1 MTPTCEHSLDLRARA
16 VPASAAAVMFL
27 HFVPVGGNDIALELL
42 GVSRRRGRYEAHG
55 TARRAVVVNFAF
67 ATGCPGPV
75 TNRKVTGPADAR
87 AADWLDMAANRLRG
101 AYEDTVRAVVVQQS
115 AEELAKRAIEDTAR
129 HQEPLVAEAREIV
142 RRTITDYGPLEAAFD
157 EGVRAYRERHGSD
170 EEGGGDGGDAEGEP
184 RMDGQRTA
192 S

>member
-1 MTPTCEHSLDLRARA
+1 MSVARKHEAVDEHLATNLRVLRDRKNMSQAELAGEMAEKGIPWHQSTVARVESGRQA
-16 VPASAAAVMFL
+16 VRFAEAAALAEIFG
-27 HFVPVGGNDIALELL
+27 VPLQRFTWA
-42 GVSRRRGRYEAHG
+42 
-55 TARRAVVVNFAF
+55 
-67 ATGCPGPV
+67 
-75 TNRKVTGPADAR
+75 PADAR

-142 RRTITDYGPLEAAFD
+142 RRAITDYGPLEAAFD

-170 EEGGGDGGDAEGEP
+170 EERGGDGGHAEGEP